1 IEADI
6 NLVQTTLSEGLK
18 RVETQMI
25 EIDKVS
31 ESNLTSII
39 HATESLSQIVD
50 KHVKAVMQ
58 QIEENKTNEKK
69 LVEEYEQRLQSEQRN
84 LNTQRVLFET
94 LKSTK
99 NDIKLLELRPELLDN
114 LNKSLGNLYRLEIPT
129 TTGGRL
135 QGLKQLPGL
144 QESILECG
152 RFVESVTGQSPHPQK
167 RTNSIQAN
175 SYLFFGY
182 EPINEENMKIII
194 DTIRNNKVRSF

>member
-1 IEADI
+1 
-6 NLVQTTLSEGLK
+6 
-18 RVETQMI
+18 MI

-31 ESNLTSII
+31 ESNLTAII
-39 HATESLSQIVD
+39 HATESLRQIID
-50 KHVKAVMQ
+50 KHEKRVMQ
-58 QIEENKTNEKK
+58 QIEENKTKEKK
-69 LVEEYEQRLQSEQRN
+69 LIGEYEQRLQSEQRN

-114 LNKSLGNLYRLEIPT
+114 LNKLLENLHRLEIPT

-135 QGLKQLPGL
+135 VGLKQLPGL

-152 RFVESVTGQSPHPQK
+152 RFVESETGQSPLAQK

-175 SYLFFGY
+175 SNLFFGY
-182 EPINEENMKIII
+182 EPISEENMKIII
-194 DTIRNNKVRSF
+194 DTIRNNKVR